1 MAGEST
7 LKWDDFLADGGTA
20 EEMELG
26 RTDVLTFTGN
36 DPERPERTYQETDSG
51 IIWLR
56 PSRDGPIP
64 TPLTNFCAHIVG
76 QVLEEVGL
84 EEGQTGATNVVTRR
98 VLKIRSLFRGEYK
111 EFLVPSELF
120 AAMEWVM
127 DSLGSSAQIFILPNR
142 REHAAAAIQSL
153 SGDAP
158 ERYVYTR
165 TGWRKMPDGNSVYVH
180 GGGAIGAR
188 AVEGDSV
195 RLTPA
200 LKPFVLPPP
209 PEGKELHDAVLHSL
223 SLVFLAP
230 LHITLPGLA
239 ATYRSVLAA
248 SDLAIF
254 FVGRTGVF
262 KTQYA
267 ALLQAHFGSGFDATT
282 LPANWSSTENA
293 LEWLAHAA
301 KDALLVVDD
310 YAPYGSSKAVQ
321 TMEAKA
327 ERLLRAQ
334 GNNSGRQRQTTELNV
349 RPAMPPSGLI
359 LSTGEDSPR
368 GHSIHARILTI
379 SLAPGDV
386 DVALLS
392 KCQMQARQG
401 IFAQSMAGFLR
412 WMAPQHETLS
422 RELGEKVRSW
432 STHFIRPDQ
441 HTRAAYN
448 AGHLMYGWSLFL
460 DFAQEVG
467 VLSPREKDDWIK
479 KGINAIRKA
488 TSLHT
493 QDQDATDPAI
503 RFLEILRSALAT
515 NKAHLVS
522 STGSAPLNPEKW
534 GWHFHDP
541 GDEGKYTVWQPQGRK
556 IGWIVEDDVYLDLV
570 AATAVVNAHVDENDL
585 RLTKKTM
592 SKRLKEKGFLAST
605 EPGRTTLLV
614 RRTFGKHR
622 YEVLH
627 LKASLFGVEKPD
639 QPDQNAELAPR
650 PTDAPLGSPRAVQE
664 LRRESNEMEADQP
677 GLFPKPKGKP
687 SRGYGFH

>member
-1 MAGEST
+1 MASDK
-7 LKWDDFLADGGTA
+7 KWKLDDFLAAGGIA
-20 EEMELG
+20 EDMEAVC
-26 RTDVLTFTGN
+26 TDVPTFIGN
-36 DPERPERTYQETDSG
+36 DPERTYEETESG
-51 IIWLR
+51 IIWLK

-64 TPLTNFCAHIVG
+64 TPLTNFCARIVG
-76 QVLEEVGL
+76 QVLEEVGP
-84 EEGQTGATNVVTRR
+84 EEGQAGAANVTTRR
-98 VLKIRSLFRGEYK
+98 VLRICSVFRGESK
-111 EFLVPSELF
+111 EFSVPSELF
-120 AAMEWVM
+120 PAMDWVM
-127 DSLGSSAQIFILPNR
+127 QFLGSSAQIFILPNR

-153 SGDAP
+153 SRDPP

-165 TGWRKMPDGNSVYVH
+165 TGWRKMPGGNAVYVH
-180 GGGAIGAR
+180 GGGAIGAS
-188 AVEGDSV
+188 AVEGISV
-195 RLTPA
+195 CLPPA

-209 PEGKELHDAVLHSL
+209 PEGKELHDAVLASL

-230 LHITLPGLA
+230 VHITLPALA

-262 KTQYA
+262 KTQIA
-267 ALLQAHFGSGFDATT
+267 ALLQAHFGSGFDAST

-321 TMEAKA
+321 MMEAKA

-334 GNNSGRQRQTTELNV
+334 GNNSGRQRQTAELNV

-412 WMAPQHETLS
+412 WVAPQREKLS
-422 RELGEKVRSW
+422 RELGEKVRSC
-432 STHFIRPDQ
+432 SAHFISPGQ
-441 HTRAAYN
+441 HARAAYN
-448 AGHLMYGWSLFL
+448 AGHVMHGWSLFL
-460 DFAQEVG
+460 DFAQEIG
-467 VLSPREKDDWIK
+467 VLSPREKEDWIT

-493 QDQDATDPAI
+493 QDQDATDPAM
-503 RFLEILRSALAT
+503 RFLEILRSALGT
-515 NKAHLVS
+515 GKAYFADAE
-522 STGSAPLNPEKW
+522 GSEPRDAKAW
-534 GWHFHDP
+534 GWRLRDP
-541 GDEGKYTVWQPQGRK
+541 GDEMRYTEWQPQGRK
-556 IGWIVEDDVYLDLV
+556 IGWVVKDDVYLDLV
-570 AATAVVNAHVDENDL
+570 AATAVVNSHRDENDL
-585 RLTKKTM
+585 RLASKTL
-592 SKRLKEKGFLAST
+592 SKRLHEKGCLAST
-605 EPGRTTLLV
+605 EPKRKTLLV
-614 RRTFGKHR
+614 RRMLEGHR
-622 YEVLH
+622 HDVLH

-639 QPDQNAELAPR
+639 QPDQSAEPAPHAAGTR
-650 PTDAPLGSPRAVQE
+650 LLSPLDLQE
-664 LRRESNEMEADQP
+664 KCGELKEMEEDQP

-687 SRGYGFH
+687 PRGYGFH